1 MKEVLY
7 TIPVNEGFEADDECP
22 FCFMERAEEERALR
36 YVAGN
41 AANYMETAVR
51 AATARVG
58 FCTHHMKSLYDFG
71 NSLGAALLLQTHY
84 TSVLD
89 ELKKKAKNPEI
100 PAKKGLFAKK
110 AAPADTPYYE
120 VLASR
125 EHSCYIC
132 DKIEYNM
139 SRCYHTFFELLRED
153 EFRAKVKNSKG
164 FCVRHFAR
172 MLKEAERYL
181 PENQK
186 DWFYPTVYK
195 LMVENME
202 RVQEDLEWFIAKFDY
217 RNASEPWKN
226 SQDALPRTMQKLQG
240 LHPSD
245 PPYKNK

>member
-89 ELKKKAKNPEI
+89 ELKKFKP
-100 PAKKGLFAKK
+100 
-110 AAPADTPYYE
+110 
-120 VLASR
+120 
-125 EHSCYIC
+125 
-132 DKIEYNM
+132 
-139 SRCYHTFFELLRED
+139 
-153 EFRAKVKNSKG
+153 
-164 FCVRHFAR
+164 HF
-172 MLKEAERYL
+172 
-181 PENQK
+181 
-186 DWFYPTVYK
+186 
-195 LMVENME
+195 
-202 RVQEDLEWFIAKFDY
+202 
-217 RNASEPWKN
+217 
-226 SQDALPRTMQKLQG
+226 SQ
-240 LHPSD
+240 
-245 PPYKNK
+245 N